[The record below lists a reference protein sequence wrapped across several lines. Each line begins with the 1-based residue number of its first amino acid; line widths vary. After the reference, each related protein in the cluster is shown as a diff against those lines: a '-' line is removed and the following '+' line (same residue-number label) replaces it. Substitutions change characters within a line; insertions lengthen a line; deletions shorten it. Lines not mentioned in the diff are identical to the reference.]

1 MLKIFQNNLSK
12 YSKIWKTLKPETLS
26 IPSILNSGY
35 STCRRLPRKGKD
47 KNKIR

>member
-26 IPSILNSGY
+26 IPSILDSG
-35 STCRRLPRKGKD
+35 TCRRLPRKGKD